1 MFIVIKKW
9 ETLTS
14 VSTSITNKTD
24 QIRGSV
30 NLKNLLLLTSL
41 ASVLA
46 ATTVYSQTLIYL
58 NDKNLNYST
67 QEQVQSSTI
76 SISAATLA
84 QPHILTVS
92 VSKGDMEGFIELNG
106 KVLHYI
112 TDKDTRVDLSS
123 HLLRGRNKLKIWGNY
138 NFKNALVTV
147 ELSAPQTQVTQQTS
161 NNGKLNQIIILEV
174 R

>member
-1 MFIVIKKW
+1 MNFKY
-9 ETLTS
+9 
-14 VSTSITNKTD
+14 
-24 QIRGSV
+24 
-30 NLKNLLLLTSL
+30 LLLLTSL

-46 ATTVYSQTLIYL
+46 ATTGYSQTVIHP

-92 VSKGDMEGFIELNG
+92 VSKGDMEGVIELNG

-112 TDKDTRVDLSS
+112 TDRDTRIDLSS

-138 NFKNALVTV
+138 NTRNASVTV
-147 ELSAPQTQVTQQTS
+147 ELAAPQTQVTQQTA
-161 NNGKLNQIIILEV
+161 NNGRLNQIIILEV

>member
-1 MFIVIKKW
+1 MNFKY
-9 ETLTS
+9 
-14 VSTSITNKTD
+14 
-24 QIRGSV
+24 
-30 NLKNLLLLTSL
+30 LLLLTSL

-46 ATTVYSQTLIYL
+46 ATTVYSQTLINP
-58 NDKNLNYST
+58 NDKNLNYSI

-92 VSKGDMEGFIELNG
+92 VSKGDMEGVIELNG

-112 TDKDTRVDLSS
+112 TDRDTRIDLSP

-138 NFKNALVTV
+138 NTRNASVTV
-147 ELSAPQTQVTQQTS
+147 ELTAPQTQVSQQTS
-161 NNGKLNQIIILEV
+161 NNGRLNQIIILEV